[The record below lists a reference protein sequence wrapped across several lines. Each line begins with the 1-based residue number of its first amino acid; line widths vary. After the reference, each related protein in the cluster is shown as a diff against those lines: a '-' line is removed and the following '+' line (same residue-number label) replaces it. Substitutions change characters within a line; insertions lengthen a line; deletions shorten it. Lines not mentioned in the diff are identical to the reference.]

1 MEVVGGREV
10 MREGKQWKVEGYGK
24 GIMERGNG
32 GRIEQVQGKT
42 IPAASHP
49 STFGGEK
56 MGNRKNKE
64 EKKDGRGEEGQNVC
78 LGLMEI
84 ILSGNN
90 VEGRR
95 KKKEETRKEGN
106 MRGWK
111 RVRED
116 MIEIKLK
123 VRI

>member
-1 MEVVGGREV
+1 M
-10 MREGKQWKVEGYGK
+10 
-24 GIMERGNG
+24 
-32 GRIEQVQGKT
+32 
-42 IPAASHP
+42 
-49 STFGGEK
+49 
-56 MGNRKNKE
+56 
-64 EKKDGRGEEGQNVC
+64 DGGEEGQSVC
-78 LGLMEI
+78 LGLMET